1 MFSLW
6 ILMRLRRIFL
16 SYPFLSSFI
25 IYQTISKLTEM
36 LNSCFKG
43 EKNSAQIQKTRLKG
57 ARMGSTQENRPFL
70 SSKISH
76 FQNEAN
82 CKTFLVKMSL
92 IRVTIKNRFHTNGFA
107 LSSPWNRGLGQHGNG
122 LLKPIHC
129 FQLKLKKRTN
139 KAKQSKISRPLY
151 SSLCGDNLDQ
161 YNLLLPWLSGNISC
175 GQDNKF
181 CFAIESG
188 HVWTGHNLPLRTSCL
203 ISKRNNS
210 GSSSFIHIYSIAI
223 QQQ

>member
-1 MFSLW
+1 
-6 ILMRLRRIFL
+6 
-16 SYPFLSSFI
+16 
-25 IYQTISKLTEM
+25 
-36 LNSCFKG
+36 
-43 EKNSAQIQKTRLKG
+43 
-57 ARMGSTQENRPFL
+57 MGSTQENRPFL

-82 CKTFLVKMSL
+82 YKTFLVKMSL
-92 IRVTIKNRFHTNGFA
+92 IRVTIKNHFHTNGFA

-161 YNLLLPWLSGNISC
+161 YNLLLPTS
-175 GQDNKF
+175 
-181 CFAIESG
+181 
-188 HVWTGHNLPLRTSCL
+188 VVTRTSHKGPNVGLGESICGCHFL
-203 ISKRNNS
+203 DILHWFDHFTKLPGKSI
-210 GSSSFIHIYSIAI
+210 FIAGVLFFTEM
-223 QQQ
+223 

>member
-1 MFSLW
+1 
-6 ILMRLRRIFL
+6 
-16 SYPFLSSFI
+16 
-25 IYQTISKLTEM
+25 M

-43 EKNSAQIQKTRLKG
+43 SKNLWQIQKTLKG

-92 IRVTIKNRFHTNGFA
+92 ICVTIKNHFHTNGFA
-107 LSSPWNRGLGQHGNG
+107 LSSPWNRGLGQRGNG

-139 KAKQSKISRPLY
+139 KAKQSKLSRPLY

-161 YNLLLPWLSGNISC
+161 YNLLLPYLSGNTNFSQRTKCWVRGVNMWVPLSLYLTLIRSFYQAARKIYLYC
-175 GQDNKF
+175 WCSFLHRN
-181 CFAIESG
+181 
-188 HVWTGHNLPLRTSCL
+188 VTG
-203 ISKRNNS
+203 
-210 GSSSFIHIYSIAI
+210 
-223 QQQ
+223 

>member
-1 MFSLW
+1 MW
-6 ILMRLRRIFL
+6 ILI
-16 SYPFLSSFI
+16 YSFSDT
-25 IYQTISKLTEM
+25 YYVWAACE
-36 LNSCFKG
+36 
-43 EKNSAQIQKTRLKG
+43 
-57 ARMGSTQENRPFL
+57 ENRPFL

-181 CFAIESG
+181 CFAIKSG
-188 HVWTGHNLPLRTSCL
+188 HVYDSKTISNFLQMKL
-203 ISKRNNS
+203 IFTWRVWHLTFLFY
-210 GSSSFIHIYSIAI
+210 FIFQKKWFNGCSHL
-223 QQQ
+223 